1 MMRSTV
7 IAVALLL
14 TMGPAHAASS
24 SDSLRQATLSPRA
37 DVLYNA
43 GTEALD
49 RGDVGPAV
57 AFLAAAARL
66 EPRARD
72 IQVNLTQATAA
83 AARAR
88 GVESQDEIDIPRDI
102 PLATDEMAWIGAIL
116 LALGAAGGIAVRVA
130 RVPRPVAYAAIA
142 TVIAGVAI
150 HAWLLARAHAEAVH
164 PEAVVVARQL
174 AVERGS
180 DEPSRAP
187 VILGAGERVRL
198 GQVRG
203 GQVEIRVA
211 GTVIGWAAR
220 EGLWRVQETPRYTA
234 RYATP

>member
-1 MMRSTV
+1 VKRSIV
-7 IAVALLL
+7 IALLL
-14 TMGPAHAASS
+14 TVGPVHAAT

-88 GVESQDEIDIPRDI
+88 GVESRDEIDIPRDI
-102 PLATDEMAWIGAIL
+102 PLATDEMAWIGALL
-116 LALGAAGGIAVRVA
+116 LALGAALGIAARVA

-142 TVIAGVAI
+142 AVIVGVAT
-150 HAWLLARAHAEAVH
+150 HAWLLARAHAETVH
-164 PEAVVVARQL
+164 PEAVVIARQL
-174 AVERGS
+174 AVERGPE
-180 DEPSRAP
+180 EPSRAP

-198 GQVRG
+198 GEVRG

-211 GTVIGWAAR
+211 GAMIGWAAR